1 MEEQFSL
8 SVTYAGAF
16 IAGILSFL
24 SPCVLPL
31 IPGYISFISGAS
43 IKELTGPETVKEA
56 RKKAVLNSVFFVIG
70 FSAVF
75 ISLGASATTI
85 GRLITEY
92 KRPLSI
98 IAGIVIIVL
107 GLHMTSIIKIPVL
120 YSEKRLQVSSKP
132 LNVFGA
138 FIVGLAFAF
147 GWTPCI
153 GPILAGILAVAAAQ
167 ETLGRGMA
175 LLSFY
180 SLGLGIPFILTA
192 FSISLFFSFFNK
204 IKRSINIIE
213 LIAGGLLIVIGLLMI
228 TGWLTTI
235 ASWFGFMYNF
245 AK

>member
-1 MEEQFSL
+1 REKEEKHKRGL
-8 SVTYAGAF
+8 
-16 IAGILSFL
+16 
-24 SPCVLPL
+24 
-31 IPGYISFISGAS
+31 
-43 IKELTGPETVKEA
+43 EA

>member
-1 MEEQFSL
+1 
-8 SVTYAGAF
+8 
-16 IAGILSFL
+16 
-24 SPCVLPL
+24 
-31 IPGYISFISGAS
+31 
-43 IKELTGPETVKEA
+43 
-56 RKKAVLNSVFFVIG
+56 LNSVFFVIG